1 MAAGAVA
8 GMGKAQRIPL
18 RSQPLVQLLV
28 GVTQWSLGWSS
39 TQGQQL
45 LLEGVLE
52 KS

>member
-8 GMGKAQRIPL
+8 GTGKSPAHTIEKPAA
-18 RSQPLVQLLV
+18 SAAIGTCDSVVSGLVKHK
-28 GVTQWSLGWSS
+28 
-39 TQGQQL
+39 GQQL